1 MRLYD
6 KNIKILEQYYPG
18 MEENIRQAEKEQE
31 QDVIIEELLS
41 EDKQRIL
48 KVSRNESCCYLGG
61 KRNAKCPPHEWFL
74 EQGELKKSYTYI
86 FMGIGNINYL
96 RELIEHVEVRLNII
110 IYEPS
115 ISIFLKALEEIDL
128 EKGMERHFIL
138 FWVEGI
144 AGMSLDKVDTILPG
158 IMKLENLKHLQL
170 FILPGY
176 DILFKEE
183 TDKLIEKCKNA
194 ALDNRVAY
202 NTAMAFAEVTSI
214 NVLRNAKYLY
224 NGYKTIQL
232 FRAIPM
238 DVTGIVVA
246 AGPSLNKNIQELK
259 KAKGKAFII
268 AVDTAL
274 KPLLREGIVPDM
286 FFIVDALKPMNLV
299 EMKGVEQIPMATTL
313 NATPEI
319 LDFHQG
325 KKFFFD
331 ESYQFAEKIMKKSGL
346 PWGNVCSGGSVAT
359 NAFSL
364 LYKIGLKTIILV
376 GQDLALTGN
385 KTHADGTFEEK
396 MHEVD
401 TKDCQWIEG
410 NYEEKVPTRTD
421 FYVFLEWY
429 KTNIRLYKE
438 HVEGFRVIN
447 ATEGGAKIEGTEL
460 MTLKDAIEQNC
471 TKEVDIAKCI
481 EKIPPMLNEENQ
493 KWAKEYLIG
502 IPDQFENLKKCAQKL
517 RKSYY
522 KVERLCK
529 KNQME
534 GQEYIKLLTKIKN
547 QIKKV
552 ESQEVYQLVILTM
565 PSAMQIMRNEEFD
578 KLDNLKEEG
587 LELARKGK
595 LYTKLIVEASELLK
609 QEAVK
614 IFSELAEN

>member
-1 MRLYD
+1 
-6 KNIKILEQYYPG
+6 
-18 MEENIRQAEKEQE
+18 
-31 QDVIIEELLS
+31 
-41 EDKQRIL
+41 
-48 KVSRNESCCYLGG
+48 
-61 KRNAKCPPHEWFL
+61 
-74 EQGELKKSYTYI
+74 
-86 FMGIGNINYL
+86 
-96 RELIEHVEVRLNII
+96 
-110 IYEPS
+110 
-115 ISIFLKALEEIDL
+115 
-128 EKGMERHFIL
+128 
-138 FWVEGI
+138 
-144 AGMSLDKVDTILPG
+144 
-158 IMKLENLKHLQL
+158 
-170 FILPGY
+170 
-176 DILFKEE
+176 
-183 TDKLIEKCKNA
+183 
-194 ALDNRVAY
+194 
-202 NTAMAFAEVTSI
+202 
-214 NVLRNAKYLY
+214 
-224 NGYKTIQL
+224 
-232 FRAIPM
+232 M

-299 EMKGVEQIPMATTL
+299 EMRGVEQIPMATTL

-438 HVEGFRVIN
+438 HVAGFRVIN

-460 MTLKDAIEQNC
+460 MTLKDAIEQTC

-502 IPDQFENLKKCAQKL
+502 IPDQFENLKKCAEKL

-522 KVERLCK
+522 KVESLCK

-609 QEAVK
+609 KEAVK